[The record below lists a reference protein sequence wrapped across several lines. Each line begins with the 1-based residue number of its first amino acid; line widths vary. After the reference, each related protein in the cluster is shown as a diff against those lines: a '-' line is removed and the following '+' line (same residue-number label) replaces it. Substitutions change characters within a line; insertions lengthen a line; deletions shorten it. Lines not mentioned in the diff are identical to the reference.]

1 MNELFI
7 IISSVFGFVTLFLI
21 PFSKVINYKTTIISN
36 FYSFLSENLIVIFN
50 YLLLLTFLEISL
62 KNILVIFIIS
72 SIVSLIAFKKIFL
85 QLINFYSYLLFIVFI
100 VILLS
105 IDLSYNLTLFWDAQT
120 MWLPK
125 TIMFFENN
133 TISDLKKFV
142 RPEYPYLGSL
152 IWAFFWKLSTFE
164 YEYLGRISYI
174 ICFCLSVFAFL
185 ELAKLKRINYYSIIL
200 LFILFIYDYWHF
212 RGSQEILIFSFLI
225 LSAKYLYLIII
236 ENNLKINN
244 LIFFLLSLNLVIWTK
259 NEGIFFSTFLFIS
272 FIGFS
277 KYDIKQ
283 KIITIIVFMFLILF
297 RFGIYKINDLN
308 VGLSPDFQIT
318 EMFSILITNIN
329 LNNLALIFKHLIYS
343 IIKFPFIFLSILIF
357 LILIL
362 KKENLKKFNFVY
374 VYMFLSIS
382 FIIVVYLSSTLNIKF
397 MVETGLNRL
406 VFESFAPI
414 LIFTLPYIKNL
425 FKK

>member
-1 MNELFI
+1 
-7 IISSVFGFVTLFLI
+7 
-21 PFSKVINYKTTIISN
+21 
-36 FYSFLSENLIVIFN
+36 
-50 YLLLLTFLEISL
+50 
-62 KNILVIFIIS
+62 
-72 SIVSLIAFKKIFL
+72 
-85 QLINFYSYLLFIVFI
+85 
-100 VILLS
+100 
-105 IDLSYNLTLFWDAQT
+105 
-120 MWLPK
+120 
-125 TIMFFENN
+125 
-133 TISDLKKFV
+133 
-142 RPEYPYLGSL
+142 
-152 IWAFFWKLSTFE
+152 
-164 YEYLGRISYI
+164 
-174 ICFCLSVFAFL
+174 
-185 ELAKLKRINYYSIIL
+185 
-200 LFILFIYDYWHF
+200 
-212 RGSQEILIFSFLI
+212 
-225 LSAKYLYLIII
+225 
-236 ENNLKINN
+236 
-244 LIFFLLSLNLVIWTK
+244 
-259 NEGIFFSTFLFIS
+259 
-272 FIGFS
+272 
-277 KYDIKQ
+277 
-283 KIITIIVFMFLILF
+283 MFLILF